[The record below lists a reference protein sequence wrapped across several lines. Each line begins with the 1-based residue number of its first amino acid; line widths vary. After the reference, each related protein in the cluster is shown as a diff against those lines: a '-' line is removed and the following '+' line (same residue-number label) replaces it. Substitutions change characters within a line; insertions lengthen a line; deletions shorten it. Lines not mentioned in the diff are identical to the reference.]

1 MRRPAIWAGVALL
14 LLGSL
19 WLALRFRGSPADKT
33 PSAAGSARSTQLPS
47 SASSAAPQ
55 VSVAAPTA
63 APSAPRRASN
73 TRRDKQLRDDM
84 RKRIYAAFGQPLPE
98 DRPAQAAAP
107 TRRPGEPGLSKEYL
121 QERIREDF
129 IPLARECY
137 EAALEQNPSL
147 AGKVV
152 MSFEIVG
159 DESVGG
165 VVESAE
171 LGEGSTL
178 DDPEFNTCMRESM
191 LSMAFEPPKGGGSVT
206 VNYPILFD
214 PGDEDAGPAGK
225 RGDAGEDAAPR

>member
-1 MRRPAIWAGVALL
+1 MRRAAVWVGITVLL
-14 LLGSL
+14 LVGL
-19 WLALRFRGSPADKT
+19 WFALRFQEPPLRAAV
-33 PSAAGSARSTQLPS
+33 PSVAPP
-47 SASSAAPQ
+47 ASSAGD
-55 VSVAAPTA
+55 VGSSGAASGPSKATP
-63 APSAPRRASN
+63 PSAGRRAST

-84 RKRIYAAFGQPLPE
+84 RRRIYAAFGQPVPE
-98 DRPAQAAAP
+98 VRRLQAAPAP
-107 TRRPGEPGLSKEYL
+107 RAAGEPSLSSAYL
-121 QERIREDF
+121 QARIREDF

-147 AGKVV
+147 GGKVMMV
-152 MSFEIVG
+152 FEIVG

-206 VNYPILFD
+206 VNYPFSFD
-214 PGDEDAGPAGK
+214 PADDAGPPEDAGRADTGTP
-225 RGDAGEDAAPR
+225 